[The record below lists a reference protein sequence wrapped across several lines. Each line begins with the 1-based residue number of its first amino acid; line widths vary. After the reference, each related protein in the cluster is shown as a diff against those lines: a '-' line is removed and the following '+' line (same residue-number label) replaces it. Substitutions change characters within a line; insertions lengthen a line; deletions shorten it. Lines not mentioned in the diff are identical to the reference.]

1 MTIIIWM
8 KVAILGVDEEA
19 RILEE
24 YLTEKDIYAVAI
36 FSSRELNGLNDFNV
50 CVVDEAFNFDNAQT
64 VDEAVL
70 MLKETKGFEAV
81 YVMSYLDDVALDI
94 SMYEDGHLY
103 KPLTRKDL
111 EIFYRTLVK
120 NEKRELVCLF
130 LGLRFY
136 ASPERAILLKSRV
149 TDVLLHHFEEDGL
162 VGVDI
167 KMPPVDLTPSFTSLK
182 VKKKHRKQE

>member
-1 MTIIIWM
+1 M

-24 YLTEKDIYAVAI
+24 YLTKKDIYAATFFNSPEFDDVK
-36 FSSRELNGLNDFNV
+36 DFNI
-50 CVVDEAFNFDNAQT
+50 CVVDDSFRLNGAAS
-64 VDEAVL
+64 VDEMVVK
-70 MLKETKGFEAV
+70 LKEEYGFEAV
-81 YVMSYLDDVALDI
+81 YVMSYLDDVALDL
-94 SMYEDGHLY
+94 SMHEDGHLY
-103 KPLTRKDL
+103 KPLTQKDL
-111 EIFYRTLVK
+111 EIFYRTLIK

-136 ASPERAILLKSRV
+136 ASPERAVLLKSRI

-167 KMPPVDLTPSFTSLK
+167 KLPPVDLTPSFTSLTT
-182 VKKKHRKQE
+182 KKKRKKEE